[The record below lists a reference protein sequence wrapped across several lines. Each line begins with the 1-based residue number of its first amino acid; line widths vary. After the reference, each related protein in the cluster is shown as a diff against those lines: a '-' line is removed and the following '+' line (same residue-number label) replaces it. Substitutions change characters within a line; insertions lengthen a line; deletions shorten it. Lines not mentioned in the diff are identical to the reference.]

1 MELIPQ
7 YLVRQKPIVIFLVGI
22 LLMLIVT
29 TIDYFTGPDMGFSI
43 FYLVPVALVSWSLPA
58 SWGVV
63 ISLLCT
69 FCWSYAED
77 YANKIDYHPISIN
90 DPLLP
95 IWNGM
100 IGLGI
105 FLTMSLA
112 LSAFHAS
119 KKRQERLT
127 HYIVHD
133 LRSPMTNIITGMQ
146 SLEMMADCPLNAD
159 QKEVVE
165 MGLIAG
171 NRMLTMINSLLDTS
185 RMAGR
190 QMPLQ
195 QQELSAREIAAEAI
209 TQVDMWAR
217 YQHIE
222 IRNGIAAELP
232 EVIVDRELIVRV
244 IVNLLS
250 NAIKFSPAD
259 SQIIISAATVGNKM
273 LKIRV
278 ADEGPGIEKKWAR
291 EIFKMY
297 TQVEGRTDSAPSGS
311 GLGLTFCR
319 LAVEA
324 HRGKIWVE
332 SEVGK
337 GTTMVF
343 TLPLK

>member
-1 MELIPQ
+1 MELIPK
-7 YLVRQKPIVIFLVGI
+7 YIARQKPAVIMLIGI
-22 LLMLIVT
+22 LLMLVVA
-29 TIDYFTGPDMGFSI
+29 TIDYLTGPDMAFSI
-43 FYLVPVALVSWSLPA
+43 FYLVPVALVSWSLPT
-58 SWGVV
+58 SWGIF

-69 FCWSYAED
+69 FCYSFAEYYAI
-77 YANKIDYHPISIN
+77 KIGYHPISID

-95 IWNGM
+95 IWKMVIGM
-100 IGLGI
+100 GI

-112 LSAFHAS
+112 LSAFRAAQ
-119 KKRQERLT
+119 KRQERLT

-195 QQELSAREIAAEAI
+195 QQKLSAREIAEEAI
-209 TQVDMWAR
+209 TQVEMWAR

-222 IRNGIAAELP
+222 IRNEISAELP
-232 EVIVDRELIVRV
+232 KVTVDHELIVRV

-259 SQIIISAATVGNKM
+259 SQIIISAGTVGKRM
-273 LKIRV
+273 MKIRV

-297 TQVEGRTDSAPSGS
+297 SQVEGRADSAPSGS
-311 GLGLTFCR
+311 GLGLAFCR